1 MIEMI
6 FSNSPEQQL
15 SATQKFRKLLS
26 KGKGWNYLE
35 KNVEASL
42 ACGFALTAIK
52 IEFHTEI
59 SGSKLCL
66 TQCQLDVCNSHFFS
80 WNVYWVLQMWDLL
93 DVSSNVLRKCLCGPN
108 MLIHWRPPAHVH
120 ARVTAQHCCSEICLP
135 KLLSASVLWIML
147 SYYLKTLEFSY
158 VDR

>member
-35 KNVEASL
+35 KNVEASV
-42 ACGFALTAIK
+42 ACGFTLTAIK

-59 SGSKLCL
+59 SGLSSAWHNVSLMYVIQK
-66 TQCQLDVCNSHFFS
+66 SHFFS
-80 WNVYWVLQMWDLL
+80 WNLFWVLQMW
-93 DVSSNVLRKCLCGPN
+93 
-108 MLIHWRPPAHVH
+108 
-120 ARVTAQHCCSEICLP
+120 
-135 KLLSASVLWIML
+135 
-147 SYYLKTLEFSY
+147 
-158 VDR
+158 